1 MKIKKSFLL
10 FLGVLVVL
18 SAALAACGPQPIEK
32 GSSLICPKHYEPGVS
47 LCTEKEY
54 TTDEVDLDKETYPAV
69 LLTTDQIAVYK
80 KNIEVYDVYRG
91 AGYHPVPSDFAKIYT
106 IETITIMADI
116 DSAACGGTYNES
128 TCLEPKKNIVLKG
141 QVKFESSYTI
151 SLELNLNDQKAYEL
165 AYEAG
170 GEQAL
175 LKLFNE
181 RSRDIFQNSGDLDP
195 QDWLNLTLTKE
206 SVAKNWKEKLLTS
219 DYMTSWKYYSLFDLE
234 NAEIVVRYFEP
245 MKIDDA
251 NDAQS
256 EAIKQDQ
263 EFQEFL
269 ARRDQFCGEFP
280 TGSQERLQCYATF
293 VCYEV
298 KCEALVNDTKI
309 ILDAITLEPT
319 PEATETP

>member
-1 MKIKKSFLL
+1 MKNQKSFLL
-10 FLGVLVVL
+10 FLGVLIVL
-18 SAALAACGPQPIEK
+18 SAVLGACGPQPLEQ
-32 GSSLICPKHYEPGVS
+32 GSILVCPKHFEPGVS
-47 LCTEKEY
+47 QCKEKEY
-54 TTDEVDLDKETYPAV
+54 TTDEVKLDEDSYPAV
-69 LLTTDQIAVYK
+69 LLTADQIAVYK
-80 KNIEVYDVYRG
+80 KNIEVYDIYRG
-91 AGYHPVPSDFAKIYT
+91 AGYHPVPSDFGKVYT
-106 IETITIMADI
+106 VETLTIMADI
-116 DSAACGGTYNES
+116 DPAACGGTYNES
-128 TCLEPKKNIVLKG
+128 TCLGPKKNIVLKG

-151 SLELNLNDQKAYEL
+151 SLKLKINDQKAYEL

-206 SVAKNWKEKLLTS
+206 SVAENWKNKLLAS
-219 DYMTSWKYYSLFDLE
+219 DYMTSWKYYPLFDLE

-251 NDAQS
+251 SDTQS

-269 ARRDQFCGEFP
+269 SRRDQFCGEFP
-280 TGSQERLQCYATF
+280 AGSQERLECYATF

-319 PEATETP
+319 PVVTETP